1 MTQSERTLSRR
12 VPARTIVAA
21 VAMLIGIVL
30 MGFGYFRNEHVMLYA
45 GLVITLG
52 GVMMDAVP
60 RVVGGL
66 TGHR

>member
-1 MTQSERTLSRR
+1 MIQQEETSSRR

-21 VAMLIGIVL
+21 IAMLIGIVL
-30 MGFGYFRNEHVMLYA
+30 MGLGYFRNEHLLLYA

-52 GVMMDAVP
+52 GVMTDAIP

-66 TGHR
+66 SGQR

>member
-45 GLVITLG
+45 GLVVTLG

>member
-45 GLVITLG
+45 GLVTTLG

>member
-12 VPARTIVAA
+12 VPARTIIAA

-45 GLVITLG
+45 GLVVTLG